1 MNKYIVFNKVHT
13 RFENDFVIAEN
24 FMGGLEVFIK
34 PTPYKEYLTDIYK
47 KLTRKSQG
55 LERWKEKVF

>member
-24 FMGGLEVFIK
+24 FMGGFEVFIK

-47 KLTRKSQG
+47 KLTRKS
-55 LERWKEKVF
+55 